1 MKWVREW
8 SQFDMIFPYYNI
20 SIQSI
25 SRKYLH
31 VHLWLNV
38 IKQNLQKIARVA
50 QIESCL
56 GNKNVVTVLNIY
68 NILLKSDICVYE
80 EAESWQP
87 NNL

>member
-1 MKWVREW
+1 MNFALWNGYASGHGLTR
-8 SQFDMIFPYYNI
+8 FFPIRIELYRVLVGN
-20 SIQSI
+20 
-25 SRKYLH
+25 
-31 VHLWLNV
+31 LWLNV
-38 IKQNLQKIARVA
+38 IKQNLQKNACVA

-56 GNKNVVTVLNIY
+56 GYKNVVTVLNIY